1 MEALALRTALRD
13 EVKLDS
19 STSSENRGVRAWNAV
34 EMPGKYWIQAR
45 RTEVGPRGQL
55 EHRQWLTC
63 DFYEALRYGRGENVS
78 DFSLFV
84 GVFTPSA
91 ASGFV
96 FGEVTE
102 VLRSVPSGSYFV
114 RYGNG
119 FSIMLSRT
127 GDGEDLTPTGFEP
140 FYRADAWRTS

>member
-1 MEALALRTALRD
+1 MQSHVLRTSLRD
-13 EVKLDS
+13 EVKLPDPGA
-19 STSSENRGVRAWNAV
+19 SESRGVRAWNAV
-34 EMPGKYWIQAR
+34 ELPGKYWIQAK
-45 RTEVGPRGQL
+45 RTETSGLGQL
-55 EHRQWLTC
+55 EQRQWLTC

-84 GVFTPSA
+84 GVFTPNA

-102 VLRSVPSGSYFV
+102 VLRSVPSGGFFV

-119 FSIMLSRT
+119 FSVMLNRT
-127 GDGEDLTPTGFEP
+127 GDDEQLTPTNFEP
-140 FYRADAWRTS
+140 LYRADAWRTN